1 MRVAEFFSTF
11 VAMKEEFIN
20 KLKRLLVHPKKI
32 VLVPHYNPDGDAMG
46 STLGLQLYLSK
57 IGHDAVVIT
66 PNDYPE
72 VLAWMPQIDNTLNF
86 YRHREK
92 VVQKVK
98 ETDLIIALDFNN
110 LNRIEKMGEI
120 IRNSNAIKVKI
131 DHHQDPEDFADL
143 VYSDPKKAST
153 CEMVYEVLEVLG
165 LDPIDQE
172 IATCLYTG
180 IVTDTGSFQYIATNS
195 KTHLIAS
202 KLIDHDVKP
211 HQIYK
216 YLFQQHTVGRIKLV
230 GLALSN
236 LKKVPG
242 LPATYMAI
250 TKKNLDDHQYKK
262 GDTNGLV
269 NYGLTIADNEL
280 SVLLIEDAKVKKI
293 KYSFRSKSY
302 FSTNKFASRFFN
314 GGGHLNASGGYYLG
328 NMEDAIKKLLY
339 SLKQVSHEFS

>member
-1 MRVAEFFSTF
+1 MTE
-11 VAMKEEFIN
+11 KFIN
-20 KLKRLLVHPKKI
+20 NLRRLLANPKKI
-32 VLVPHYNPDGDAMG
+32 VLIPHYNPDGDAMG
-46 STLGLQLYLSK
+46 SALGLQLYLSK

-66 PNDYPE
+66 PNDYPM
-72 VLAWMPQIDNTLNF
+72 VLDWMPQIDSTLNF

-92 VVQKVK
+92 VIQKVK
-98 ETDLIIALDFNN
+98 ETDLIMVLDFNS
-110 LNRIEKMGEI
+110 LRRIEKMGEI
-120 IRNSNAIKVKI
+120 IQNSRAPKIKI

-143 VYSDPKKAST
+143 VYSDPTKAST
-153 CEMVYEVLEVLG
+153 CEMVYEVLEELG
-165 LDPIDQE
+165 LDPIDQD

-180 IVTDTGSFQYIATNS
+180 IVTDTGSFQYIATS
-195 KTHLIAS
+195 SSTHLIAS
-202 KLIDHDVKP
+202 KLIDRGVKP

-236 LKKVPG
+236 LKKVQG
-242 LPATYMAI
+242 LPVTYMAL
-250 TKKNLDDHQYKK
+250 TKKNLDDHEYKK

-302 FSTNKFASRFFN
+302 FSTNKFAGKFFN

-328 NMEDAIKKLLY
+328 NMKEAVEKLIR
-339 SLKQVSHEFS
+339 SLKEVSHEFN